1 MLPVGHLF
9 WKSFNLA
16 LVYLSSLPPSRVPP
30 LSQERQVM
38 DGEKDLQTLSASLC
52 SVLLWNFSGLTN
64 SQQRPCVADT
74 VQMNVFF

>member
-52 SVLLWNFSGLTN
+52 SVLLWHFQWPYEFPAEALCS
-64 SQQRPCVADT
+64 
-74 VQMNVFF
+74 